1 MGPLRDNMRR
11 VVKKAVSAPRVA
23 GRKTAVKRARSQAR
37 RPASESIVLSSDSTT
52 TDAFKAIA
60 TVLIERI
67 AAQRPSVE
75 QRDPTGVH
83 QMRIALRRTRVLIT
97 IFAALVHGPE
107 TERLKRELKW
117 LTGRLGPA
125 RDLHLM
131 DLKLQDASSAG
142 SVAFRKRV
150 AADRASAFKVAGRA
164 VADKR
169 FDKLLADLRSWVD
182 AAGQAQTAQ
191 DVPAKAKTFA
201 KQTLKRR
208 AKKLIGRLDRLD
220 ELDDE
225 QRHRVRIAAKK
236 LYYTAGFFESLFA
249 GRKSGKR
256 LTKFSKRL
264 KKLLDALGTLNDAAV
279 QRGLAATAAKKS
291 QQSAKDAGSAAETTQ
306 TADDLT
312 SEGADSR
319 DAQLKAALKAARR
332 LADTPIF
339 GD

>member
-1 MGPLRDNMRR
+1 MRR
-11 VVKKAVSAPRVA
+11 VFKKAVSAPRVA
-23 GRKTAVKRARSQAR
+23 GRKTAVKPVPAVLK
-37 RPASESIVLSSDSTT
+37 PASDSIDLKSDSTT

-60 TVLIERI
+60 TTLIARI
-67 AAQRPSVE
+67 ASQQPAVE
-75 QRDPTGVH
+75 QRDPVGVH

-131 DLKLQDASSAG
+131 DLKLQEAG
-142 SVAFRKRV
+142 SVGSAAFRKRV
-150 AADRASAFKVAGRA
+150 AADRANAFTTASRT

-169 FDKLLADLRSWVD
+169 FDKLLADLTRWVG
-182 AAGQAQTAQ
+182 ATEPAQAAQ
-191 DVPAKAKTFA
+191 DVPTKAKTFA
-201 KQTLKRR
+201 KRTLKRR
-208 AKKLIGRLDRLD
+208 AKHLIAKLARLD
-220 ELDDE
+220 ELNDE

-249 GRKSGKR
+249 GRKSGKH
-256 LTKFSKRL
+256 LAKFSARL

-279 QRGLAATAAKKS
+279 QRTLATNVANQSRQNDSAAAQAAADLAADGETAR
-291 QQSAKDAGSAAETTQ
+291 E
-306 TADDLT
+306 
-312 SEGADSR
+312 
-319 DAQLKAALKAARR
+319 AQMQAALKAARR
-332 LADTPIF
+332 LAQTPIF